1 MRSSAARQRKPGT
14 RKRINNNVEDDEH
27 ELLSLPLHRAAAAL
41 QATSPGRRQ
50 DQSVKIR
57 RRKLRR
63 RWVGSRT
70 FALVVASV
78 LAGVIIVIVVA
89 DRSWVRYSLF
99 SFPRY
104 HRLKLVNPAVPIE
117 SAKIAI
123 VTIHKGWKYHGSLG
137 TFLVNN
143 KESYAN
149 LHGYAYADAVPDE
162 KYLMPLE
169 QPGMRLHNRPV
180 YYEKPRFLL
189 HLMEQNIRLEWLL
202 WIDGDAIITQ
212 PYVSVEE
219 RIEEFE
225 KLHRATGSS
234 GKRQLNDLCLAWAE
248 DTMPNAGVLLIRN
261 NPMSRELFR
270 KALDTWVESDTFN
283 SFTDQASL
291 TAAIDRNI
299 TYQGCSLLLSEHRS
313 VLLQS
318 RVRGAANGL
327 WKSGH
332 WVLHLPNHNYLELLG
347 SLRRV
352 GRTLRRDPPPL
363 IPPLERPS
371 IESLSTTRKD
381 RFTKVQNAIRHAWGG
396 YSRTCLQP
404 SSSTTRHKVLGSHI
418 PCDDLSPIAGVGHD
432 WLYHAA
438 TLHDSLDTL
447 AIAFGTESDEYREGL
462 NAILRQD
469 IQATSLRP
477 TKTFEYSL
485 RVVGGLL
492 GAFSVT
498 GDVRL
503 LARAKDAVDSLL
515 QSPFASSPTN
525 LPRMFDVLFPSRGGS
540 LFHTAYS
547 KLYDWGRDTFT
558 NEHHFNSLAGIGSFS
573 LEFHYLSQILGG
585 DEKYK
590 SSADKIFRHVAHY
603 QAPDGTI
610 PSQWNVMTGEPIHL
624 NGGLGSG
631 SDSFVEYLLKVPLL
645 YCTANSAFSPCV
657 QDHPVVQEMFALYET
672 MMENALPK
680 HIVWRKRP
688 NDTIAF
694 PTDNMRYHQLLCFLP
709 GMLALGASAKA
720 SASGTNE
727 LTLAEQLIEGCHEM
741 YNHSATGLGP
751 EEALFDKETNAVLPK
766 TSNPSFLLRPEYIE
780 SIFVLY
786 RLTGNEHYQDLGWKV
801 FESLD
806 RYCKIKSGYAGLKS
820 VTDPDAGFVDDMP
833 SYFLAETL
841 KYLLLLFASDDFISL
856 DDFVLTTEAHP
867 LRRRLHGNDIRKY
880 GNYIKE
886 ELSDNAY
893 AIPAPDQFSAYT
905 LVVFVA
911 CAVFGIIACTKGR
924 GCCLWRKSTFSVRG
938 KAT

>member
-50 DQSVKIR
+50 DESVKIR

-70 FALVVASV
+70 FALVIASI
-78 LAGVIIVIVVA
+78 LAGVTIVIIVA

-123 VTIHKGWKYHGSLG
+123 VSIHKGWKYHGSLG

-143 KESYAN
+143 KQSYAN

-162 KYLMPLE
+162 KDLMPLE
-169 QPGMRLHNRPV
+169 QPAMRLHNRPV

-189 HLMEQNIRLEWLL
+189 YLMEQNSHLEWLL

-219 RIEEFE
+219 RIKEFE

-234 GKRQLNDLCLAWAE
+234 SKRQLNNLCLVWAE
-248 DTMPNAGVLLIRN
+248 DMMPKAGVLLIRN
-261 NPMSRELFR
+261 NPTSRELFR
-270 KALDTWVESDTFN
+270 KALDTWVESDTFR
-283 SFTDQASL
+283 SFTQASL
-291 TAAIDRNI
+291 TAAIDRNV

-347 SLRRV
+347 SLKRV

-404 SSSTTRHKVLGSHI
+404 SSSTTRRKVLGSHI

-447 AIAFGTESDEYREGL
+447 AIAFGTESDEYPEGL
-462 NAILRQD
+462 NVILRQD

-492 GAFSVT
+492 GVFSVT

-515 QSPFASSPTN
+515 QSPFASSPTD

-558 NEHHFNSLAGIGSFS
+558 KEHHFNSLAGIGSFS
-573 LEFHYLSQILGG
+573 LEFHYLSQILG

-590 SSADKIFRHVAHY
+590 SFADKIFRHVSHY
-603 QAPDGTI
+603 QAPDGSI
-610 PSQWNVMTGEPIHL
+610 PSQWNVMTGEPINL

-645 YCTANSAFSPCV
+645 YCTANSDFSPCV
-657 QDHPVVQEMFALYET
+657 QDHPVVQEMFSLYQT
-672 MMENALPK
+672 MMEKALPK
-680 HIVWRKRP
+680 HIVWRKRS
-688 NDTIAF
+688 DDKIAF
-694 PTDNMRYHQLLCFLP
+694 PTENLRYHQLLCFLP
-709 GMLALGASAKA
+709 GMLALGVSAKA

-751 EEALFDKETNAVLPK
+751 EEALFDHETTGNVVLPK
-766 TSNPSFLLRPEYIE
+766 ISNPSFLLRPEYIE

-806 RYCKIKSGYAGLKS
+806 HYCKTKSGYVGLKG
-820 VTDPDAGFVDDMP
+820 VTDPGAGFIDDMP

-867 LRRRLHGNDIRKY
+867 LRRRLHGNDNRKY

-893 AIPAPDQFSAYT
+893 AIPAPGQLSAST
-905 LVVFVA
+905 LVVFVS
-911 CAVFGIIACTKGR
+911 CSIFGVIACTKGK
-924 GCCLWRKSTFSVRG
+924 GCCLRSTFSVRG